1 MRRHWVEQPVFARVW
16 TAGRAIASAPAGTAP
31 HATTVSP
38 MWIGSVMDERQGS
51 RFRTRALAWMPIV
64 AVAVLAAIAGCNS
77 VRTTSPNPGN
87 TMPGKQDMYSI
98 VTNGTWDLVGFVP
111 TITGI
116 SAAGS
121 GFRVTPPAS
130 VLHNHA
136 ATGRANGAD
145 SITPTFV
152 ITGPPTGTDLKTPTY
167 EAFDKTGNVWV
178 SVHGTGFNGSVIE
191 YTPADQKTGDSV
203 PPTVGIGGL
212 QYPEGLTFDEAG
224 NLWVLDGQTDRLS
237 QYAPD
242 QLKTAGSP
250 VPVHTVSLS
259 ALNTGGAAYSPLVVA
274 LDAHGDFWISANIQ
288 NRPASASGDSLPSF
302 VIAMFTSG
310 QIAAGGSPTPVI
322 EISMPGVFPGGYGP
336 GIAFDSAGN
345 LWTANADSAT
355 LTKFAAASLTA
366 GNNPV
371 PAVRIGHLLFGE
383 PILDGISDVG
393 IDPSGLVLVA
403 TGYARVPGSSIYGF
417 LPSQLQTD
425 GSPIPVVAFLAADG
439 VTHLAVRQ

>member
-1 MRRHWVEQPVFARVW
+1 M
-16 TAGRAIASAPAGTAP
+16 
-31 HATTVSP
+31 
-38 MWIGSVMDERQGS
+38 
-51 RFRTRALAWMPIV
+51 

-77 VRTTSPNPGN
+77 VHATSPNPGN
-87 TMPGKQDMYSI
+87 TMPGKQDMFS
-98 VTNGTWDLVGFVP
+98 VVANGRWDLVGFVP
-111 TITGI
+111 TLTGL
-116 SAAGS
+116 SAAGG
-121 GFRVTPPAS
+121 GFQARPAAS
-130 VLHNHA
+130 VLHNRA

-167 EAFDKTGNVWV
+167 MAFDKTGNVWM
-178 SVHGTGFNGSVIE
+178 SVHGTGFNGSVVG

-203 PPTVGIGGL
+203 PPSVGIGGL

-237 QYAPD
+237 EFTPD

-250 VPVHTVSLS
+250 DPARIVSLA
-259 ALNTGGAAYSPLVVA
+259 ALNVGGATYSPLVVA
-274 LDAHGDFWISANIQ
+274 LDAHGDFWISLNIQ
-288 NRPASASGDSLPSF
+288 NRPASGFGDSLPSF
-302 VIAMFTSG
+302 VIVKFTSA
-310 QIAAGGSPTPVI
+310 QIAAGGSPAPVI

-336 GIAFDSAGN
+336 GLAFDSAGN

-355 LTKFAAASLTA
+355 LTKFAAASLTP

-383 PILDGISDVG
+383 PILQGISDVG
-393 IDPSGLVLVA
+393 IDPSGLLLVA
-403 TGYARVPGSSIYGF
+403 TGYARIPGSSIYGY

-425 GSPIPVVAFLAADG
+425 GSPSPVIAFLAADG
-439 VTHLAVRQ
+439 VTHLAVRP